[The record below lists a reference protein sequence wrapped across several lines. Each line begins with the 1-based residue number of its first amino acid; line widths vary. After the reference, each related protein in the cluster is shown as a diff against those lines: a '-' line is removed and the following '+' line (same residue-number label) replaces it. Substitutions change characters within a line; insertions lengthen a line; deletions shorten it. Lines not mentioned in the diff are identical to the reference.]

1 MQYIIAH
8 SFFFVNNLKYLVYFF
23 DLCYNN
29 TKGGD
34 ILTDQSHQSE
44 NKLIILYVLNQLKR
58 GLTEEQI
65 SYIIIK
71 NLQMSYFDIKLY
83 IQELIETDLIRVY
96 SNENKKI
103 LTNTDA
109 GRRTLELFENK
120 IPIYICEMLNLYI
133 AQNKDEI
140 FKEVQTLANYKE
152 NKPGDYQITLRLVE
166 NNMDLINISFNSPTL
181 KQTLLICEKWKID
194 AEKTYAEIIKL
205 LTK

>member
-1 MQYIIAH
+1 
-8 SFFFVNNLKYLVYFF
+8 
-23 DLCYNN
+23 
-29 TKGGD
+29 
-34 ILTDQSHQSE
+34 LTDQSHQSE
-44 NKLIILYVLNQLKR
+44 NKLIILYVLNRLKR

-103 LTNTDA
+103 LTNTDT
-109 GRRTLELFENK
+109 GRQTLELFENK
-120 IPIYICEMLNLYI
+120 IPIYICEMLDLYI
-133 AQNKDEI
+133 TQNKDEI

-152 NKPGDYQITLRLVE
+152 NKPGDYQISLRLVE

-181 KQTLLICEKWKID
+181 KQTLLICKKWKTD